1 MRELIVTNRFK
12 RDFRTLPTHI
22 REAVHE
28 AIEKIRLDPQDETL
42 NIKKLVGHTD
52 PSLYRVRTGVYRV
65 VFAYTRTTLTL
76 YRACH
81 RRDVYKR
88 L

>member
-1 MRELIVTNRFK
+1 MRELLVTNSFRH
-12 RDFRTLPTHI
+12 DFRKLEHGAQEEAHRVIELLRFDPTHT
-22 REAVHE
+22 A
-28 AIEKIRLDPQDETL
+28 L
-42 NIKKLVGHTD
+42 NIKKLKGHTR
-52 PSLYRVRTGVYRV
+52 PALYRVRIGVYRV

>member
-1 MRELIVTNRFK
+1 MRELLVTNQFQ
-12 RDFRTLPTHI
+12 RDFRKLEHDTQQVIHT
-22 REAVHE
+22 AVELLRSNPAHT
-28 AIEKIRLDPQDETL
+28 AL
-42 NIKKLVGHTD
+42 NTKKLKGHAR
-52 PSLYRVRTGVYRV
+52 PALFRVRIGTYRV